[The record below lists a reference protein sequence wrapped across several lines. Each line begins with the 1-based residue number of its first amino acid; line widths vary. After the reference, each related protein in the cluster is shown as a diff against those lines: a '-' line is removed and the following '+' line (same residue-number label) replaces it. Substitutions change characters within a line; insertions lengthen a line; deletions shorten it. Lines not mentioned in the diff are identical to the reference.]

1 MSDDFSL
8 TPVDVP
14 VRRRGRPKGAGVVK
28 APVQKVLNGVNGRQD
43 LGAWLW
49 GAADILRGAVRN
61 QKYEEYVLPLL
72 FFKRLSDEY
81 NANYEAALNEYHDK
95 TIALDKMN
103 YRAVIPEGCSW
114 EDVRGTGVNVGQKL
128 NDSLQAIARANPKLD
143 GVLNRT
149 DFNDAR
155 ELPEE
160 RLVRLIEHFSGRK
173 LANGGVTPDVLGD
186 AYEYLLKKFNEEAP
200 NRAGEFYTPREVVR
214 VLVGGLNPG
223 EGMRVYDP
231 CCGSGGMLIESFYHL
246 KREGKDASKLF
257 LFGQEIN
264 QATWAM
270 ARMNVFLHGME
281 AWIEQGDTFVS
292 PKFLNPDGS
301 IRQFDLVLA
310 NPMWNQDG
318 FKRLMEDDQYGR
330 FGYGVVNDSSAD
342 WGWIQHMLV
351 SLKPTGRMGVVLDQG
366 ALFRGGAEGEVRRK
380 VVEADLVECVVAL
393 PEKLFYNTGAPGC
406 LIFLNKA
413 KPAERRGKTLF
424 VYAAE
429 EYTKLSNM
437 NQLAPEAI
445 QHITAAYG
453 GFVDE
458 KYGKVISTNEI
469 GENDW
474 NLSVT
479 RYVDIY
485 DEPEIIDIS
494 NVWTDLK
501 ELEKQRETTNQKLTG
516 YMRELGFE
524 I

>member
-1 MSDDFSL
+1 
-8 TPVDVP
+8 
-14 VRRRGRPKGAGVVK
+14 
-28 APVQKVLNGVNGRQD
+28 VLNGVNGRQD

-61 QKYEEYVLPLL
+61 QKYEEYIVPLL

-81 NANYEAALNEYHDK
+81 RATFEAKMREFGDEV
-95 TIALDKMN
+95 IAKDSMY
-103 YRAVIPEGCSW
+103 YRATIPESCFW
-114 EDVRGTGVNVGQKL
+114 EDIRATGTNVGQRL
-128 NDSLQAIARANPKLD
+128 NDALQAIARANQKLD

-155 ELPEE
+155 ALPEE
-160 RLVRLIEHFSGRK
+160 RLVRLIEHFSGRN
-173 LANGGVTPDVLGD
+173 LANGVVTPDVLGD
-186 AYEYLLKKFNEEAP
+186 AYEYLLKKFNEDAP

-214 VLVGGLNPG
+214 VLVGCLKPE
-223 EGMRVYDP
+223 EGMHVYDP
-231 CCGSGGMLIESFYHL
+231 CCGSGGMLIESYYHL
-246 KREGKDASKLF
+246 RSEGKDASKLF

-264 QATWAM
+264 PETWAM

-292 PKFLNPDGS
+292 PKFLNQDGN
-301 IRQFDLVLA
+301 IRQFDMVLA

-318 FKRLMEDDQYGR
+318 FKRFMEDDQYGR

-342 WGWIQHMLV
+342 WGWIQHMLA

-366 ALFRGGAEGEVRRK
+366 TLFRGGAEGEVRKR

-406 LIFLNKA
+406 LIFFNKA
-413 KPAERRGKTLF
+413 KPSDRKGKTLF

-429 EYTKLSNM
+429 EYSKLSNM
-437 NQLAPEAI
+437 NQLTSEAI
-445 QHITAAYG
+445 KHISLTYE
-453 GFVDE
+453 GFRDE
-458 KYGKVISTNEI
+458 KKYGNVVSKAEI
-469 GENDW
+469 GGNDW

-485 DEPEIIDIS
+485 DEPEEVDIS
-494 NVWTDLK
+494 KVWAELK
-501 ELEKQRETTNQKLTG
+501 ELEKEGEATNQKLAG
-516 YMRELGFE
+516 YLRELGFE
-524 I
+524 G